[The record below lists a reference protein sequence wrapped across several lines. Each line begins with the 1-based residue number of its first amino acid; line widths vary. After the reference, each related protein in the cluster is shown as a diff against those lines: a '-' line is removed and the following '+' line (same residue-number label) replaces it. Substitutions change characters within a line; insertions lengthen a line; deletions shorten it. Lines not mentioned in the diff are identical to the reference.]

1 MKDKRFK
8 STGNTNNWYYSASRG
23 GGYYAG
29 RYRSDAWFADGGAND
44 EGYNYRHCYDCRDT
58 TEHDLNSCLQC
69 GNINN

>member
-8 STGNTNNWYYSASRG
+8 PTGTVNNRYASITRG

-44 EGYNYRHCYDCRDT
+44 EGYNYRHCCNCRDT
-58 TEHDLNSCLQC
+58 TEHDLTECLQC
-69 GNINN
+69 GSINN